1 MTRFR
6 IDTVEDP
13 AEGMIFAEIYE
24 EPGDRLIARSEAIY
38 HSQEEATK
46 DVIETMRRVWPDKS
60 PFAVD
65 PTLGV

>member
-13 AEGMIFAEIYE
+13 ASGMIFAEIYQ
-24 EPGDRLIARSEAIY
+24 EPGDQLIARSEAIY
-38 HSQEEATK
+38 RSQEEASR
-46 DVIETMRRVWPDKS
+46 DVIETMRRFWPDKS

-65 PTLGV
+65 PSIGV